1 MTIRRV
7 GLGAVFAFVVTAFAG
22 SAEAQLRDI
31 TQIAPTVPG
40 GAINKSFLQQIGAGR
55 GDQFTPNTSIFI
67 IRRDPFRAIRRGRQI
82 FQRKFQVAQGF
93 GPTTNDGVGNPS
105 FVGGDPS
112 ITAGLAD
119 SCAACH
125 GRPRG
130 SAGFGGDVVTRPDSR
145 DAPHLFGLGL
155 QEQLADEMT
164 TALRAIRAE
173 AQNQAVANEM
183 AVTMPLVA
191 KGVNFG
197 TITANP
203 NLTFNTSGVV
213 GVDPDLRVRPFFAHG
228 GTISIREFLVGAFN
242 AEMGLEGFDQ
252 DLITAANGAD
262 VTTPSGMVLSGSI
275 DDIEIAPV
283 GGATEDGDLDEA
295 VDEIPESIADFEE
308 FYLLHYFKAA
318 TQVTPTNSAA
328 VTMGRATFTAI
339 GCTSCHRATLTINN
353 DRRIADLETNFSD
366 FNPMMPATS
375 GNPFNRMFANAAT
388 FFVEVTDVPGTIPD
402 GGIGADGGM
411 GMPGLPTLKN
421 RVAHSFVVRNFFAD
435 FKRHDLGLNFHERN
449 YEGTL
454 TALFITEPL
463 WGVGTTAPYGHDGRS
478 DTLEDVILRH
488 GGEGSMAR
496 DAFAALSPTAK
507 SFVIDFL
514 QSLVLFPPDDTASVL
529 QPINPAA
536 PNFPQNGH
544 GAIALTP
551 LFNNT
556 ADLE

>member
-1 MTIRRV
+1 V
-7 GLGAVFAFVVTAFAG
+7 
-22 SAEAQLRDI
+22 AQLKDI
-31 TQIAPTVPG
+31 TQIGPTVAG
-40 GAINKSFLQQIGAGR
+40 GAINKSFVQQIGAGR

-67 IRRDPFRAIRRGRQI
+67 LRRDPFRGIRRGRQI
-82 FQRKFQVAQGF
+82 FQRKFQVGQGF
-93 GPTTNDGVGNPS
+93 GPLTNDGVGNPA
-105 FVGGDPS
+105 FIGGDPS
-112 ITAGLAD
+112 VAAGLVD
-119 SCAACH
+119 SCAGCH

-130 SAGFGGDVVTRPDSR
+130 SAGHGGNVATRPDSR

-173 AQNQAVANEM
+173 ALNEAAASET
-183 AVTMPLVA
+183 AVTLPLVA

-203 NLTFNTSGVV
+203 NLTLNTSGVV

-228 GTISIREFLVGAFN
+228 GTISMREFAVGAFN
-242 AEMGLEGFDQ
+242 AEMGLESFDQ

-275 DDIEIAPV
+275 DKIEIAPV
-283 GGATEDGDLDEA
+283 GSPTEDGDLDER
-295 VDEIPESIADFEE
+295 VDEIPEPIVDFME
-308 FYLLHYFKAA
+308 FYLLHYFKAG
-318 TQVTPTNSAA
+318 TQVTPTNQAA
-328 VTMGRATFTAI
+328 VTMGRATFTAL
-339 GCTSCHRATLTINN
+339 GCTTCHRPTLTIAS

-366 FNPMMPATS
+366 FTPAMPMMS
-375 GNPFNRMFANAAT
+375 GNPFNRMFAVATT
-388 FFVEVTDVPGTIPD
+388 FFTLVNDVPGSLPD
-402 GGIGADGGM
+402 GGSGADGGL
-411 GMPGLPTLKN
+411 GADGGVPGLPPLKN
-421 RVAHSFVVRNFFAD
+421 RVAHSFVVRNLFAD
-435 FKRHDLGLNFHERN
+435 FKRHNLGLNFAERN

-454 TALFITEPL
+454 TNLFITEPL

-478 DTLEDVILRH
+478 STLEDVILRH
-488 GGEGSMAR
+488 GGEAQMAR
-496 DAFAALSPTAK
+496 DSFAALSGTAK

-514 QSLVLFPPDDTASVL
+514 QSLILFPPDDTPSST
-529 QPINPAA
+529 QPIDPAA

-551 LFNNT
+551 LFNNP